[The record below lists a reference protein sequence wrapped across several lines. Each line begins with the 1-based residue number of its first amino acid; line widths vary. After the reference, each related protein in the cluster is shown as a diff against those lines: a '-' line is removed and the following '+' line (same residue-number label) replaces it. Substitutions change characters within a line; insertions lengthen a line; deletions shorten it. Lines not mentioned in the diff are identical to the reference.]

1 MSVSCLASRDLFF
14 GGACSN
20 RTWAYGAKA
29 YNPQHVSRQFGLVQ
43 AIPELLYS
51 SVNRGSS
58 WRNLSMTPQEIGS
71 VRSSGRSRG
80 EKMRVPPYD
89 PSPLCTSAFHEFW
102 HDRLSSWLP
111 ESAKLFYASTFQDC
125 PFARLMTE
133 QEEYHMRHNLVRYQ
147 GEAIIDVVPGDADN
161 SMLPPS
167 SLGPLSVLGS
177 IPLERKRRALNC
189 NSIPV
194 DVESKRARVESST
207 YTDEML
213 LVGPEEVPQ
222 KKCLGVPKMVT
233 LKVRTIKL
241 EDGVDLPPNEP
252 HSGPGCP
259 DSTAAAKA
267 LSRLD
272 PLFRDFG
279 MPRSHGSRSE
289 PSFLRPHRPRFKR
302 SSNLTSAVGKRIIME
317 LNQPDVVLAIAV
329 DALRFL
335 WNVIRAPEFD
345 PMTDPDTLSEMMPQ
359 IHQIALVKP
368 HLAPAC
374 KHMEQWLNR
383 TLKHI
388 CIIKEILPAARDPE
402 EILEDHWD
410 RKEGFM
416 DLAEATEKVLDQLDV
431 LEKEEEGLRADIFV
445 DLRLK
450 AEMEAKLKDIR
461 AQIAASGSAI
471 QEITS
476 RAFWAR
482 LARKKNGFCPTYPRY
497 LYGGASRSDCH
508 YFRISWLNLLLCVL
522 FSSSLD
528 LSFVKLSNFL
538 LFWNS
543 AFAGCN

>member
-1 MSVSCLASRDLFF
+1 MSISCLASRDLFF

-20 RTWAYGAKA
+20 RTCTYGAKA
-29 YNPQHVSRQFGLVQ
+29 YNPQYVSRQFGLVQ
-43 AIPELLYS
+43 AIPKLLYS

-58 WRNLSMTPQEIGS
+58 WRNLSMTPQKIGS

-89 PSPLCTSAFHEFW
+89 PSLLCTSAFHEFW

-133 QEEYHMRHNLVRYQ
+133 QKEYHMRHNLVRYQ
-147 GEAIIDVVPGDADN
+147 GEAIIEIVTDDPCGPDLNVRDVVPGDADN

-167 SLGPLSVLGS
+167 SLGPPSVLGS
-177 IPLERKRRALNC
+177 RSLGKGKAPLEDPSEDDEDNDDGEEEIPLERKRRALNC
-189 NSIPV
+189 DSIPV
-194 DVESKRARVESST
+194 DVESKRARVESSA
-207 YTDEML
+207 YIDEML

-222 KKCLGVPKMVT
+222 EKVSSPFISGVPKMVT

-252 HSGPGCP
+252 HSGPGCS
-259 DSTAAAKA
+259 DSIAAAKA
-267 LSRLD
+267 LS
-272 PLFRDFG
+272 
-279 MPRSHGSRSE
+279 SV
-289 PSFLRPHRPRFKR
+289 
-302 SSNLTSAVGKRIIME
+302 VGKRIIME
-317 LNQPDVVLAIAV
+317 LNQPDVVLVIAV

-345 PMTDPDTLSEMMPQ
+345 PVTDPDTLSGMMPQ

-388 CIIKEILPAARDPE
+388 CIIKEILSAARDSE

-410 RKEGFM
+410 RKEGFV

-431 LEKEEEGLRADIFV
+431 LEKEEEGFRANIFV

-461 AQIAASGSAI
+461 AQIAASGSTA

-476 RAFWAR
+476 RAFRAR
-482 LARKKNGFCPTYPRY
+482 LARKKMVFAQR
-497 LYGGASRSDCH
+497 A
-508 YFRISWLNLLLCVL
+508 
-522 FSSSLD
+522 LD
-528 LSFVKLSNFL
+528 IDMEELADLIATILEFL
-538 LFWNS
+538 
-543 AFAGCN
+543 G